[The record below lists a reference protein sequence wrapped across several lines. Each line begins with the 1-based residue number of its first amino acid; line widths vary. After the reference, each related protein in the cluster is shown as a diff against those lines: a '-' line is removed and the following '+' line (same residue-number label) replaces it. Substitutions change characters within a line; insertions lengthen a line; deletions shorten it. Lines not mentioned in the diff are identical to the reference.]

1 MVKDRLCAVSAG
13 SSNSEWDQWADSLGE
28 REIDFLLAEAQRDRT
43 SDQQNFSALDSRV
56 VAIVGWA
63 IVGVGTLLI
72 AGNLD
77 FDLSARGVSALF
89 VILGASIAVAAGVYT
104 LWPRDWAS
112 GSDWD
117 WYRRWEVPEITTMKA
132 RSLSA
137 IVQGQELNAS
147 VLRRRTRAFQVAAI
161 GLVIEFAALV
171 STLTLAP
178 A

>member
-1 MVKDRLCAVSAG
+1 MGENRVCSLSVDEPI
-13 SSNSEWDQWADSLGE
+13 SELDQWAESLGDE
-28 REIDFLLAEAQRDRT
+28 ELNYLLAEAQRDRV
-43 SDQQNFSALDSRV
+43 SDQQSFSALDSRV

-77 FDLSARGVSALF
+77 LGSSARGISALF
-89 VILGASIAVAAGVYT
+89 VIVGASIVLAAGVYT

-137 IVQGQELNAS
+137 VIQGQELNAS
-147 VLRRRTRAFQVAAI
+147 VLKKRTRAFQVAAS

-171 STLTLAP
+171 STLTVSP

>member
-1 MVKDRLCAVSAG
+1 MDDPDLQL
-13 SSNSEWDQWADSLGE
+13 EHWAESLGE
-28 REIDFLLAEAQRDRT
+28 AELNYLLAEAQRDRV

-77 FDLSARGVSALF
+77 FGSSARGVSALF
-89 VILGASIAVAAGVYT
+89 VILGASIALAAGVYT
-104 LWPRDWAS
+104 LWPRDWAA

-117 WYRRWEVPEITTMKA
+117 WYRKWEVPEIRTMKA

-137 IVQGQELNAS
+137 VIQGQELNAG
-147 VLRRRTRAFQVAAI
+147 VLKKRTIALQVAAS

-171 STLTLAP
+171 STLTLSQT
-178 A
+178 